1 MTVTRAR
8 KMNMKSKLALM
19 VTVASV
25 ASLAIAVGCDTPPAS
40 PATAGVPAIAPAH
53 PSPDP
58 PPARPVI
65 LEDSGAGGLDSG
77 AGGFVDAGM
86 TDLDSGAAP
95 APATDAGTAGGTSAT
110 TVAGSDAVMA
120 ELRPKFRACY
130 TRHGN
135 NNARPQG
142 RLVFSAKIAADG
154 SVASVTA
161 SQVTGIGGRVV
172 TCMTEVMKSAHFTAP
187 GHVATLELPVSF

>member
-1 MTVTRAR
+1 
-8 KMNMKSKLALM
+8 MKKKSLSLFAVALL
-19 VTVASV
+19 V
-25 ASLAIAVGCDTPPAS
+25 LGGVGCDTPPSS

-58 PPARPVI
+58 PPARPLI
-65 LEDSGAGGLDSG
+65 IE
-77 AGGFVDAGM
+77 DAGSSRA
-86 TDLDSGAAP
+86 DAAAP
-95 APATDAGTAGGTSAT
+95 TLDGGTDVGGDDAGTADAGLGAPADGGAASTTAAT

-142 RLVFSAKIAADG
+142 RLVFSAKVAADG
-154 SVASVTA
+154 SVASVTS
-161 SQVTGIGGRVV
+161 SQVQNIGGRVV
-172 TCMTEVMKSAHFTAP
+172 TCMTDILKSAHFTAS
-187 GHVATLELPVSF
+187 GRAAALELPVSFQAP